1 MWRYV
6 AKRTAHAFFVMWLVA
21 TTVFVG
27 LRSVPGGPVRAMLGQ
42 EATPEAVASLRAEL
56 GLNEPLYVQYV
67 DWFASMLTGD
77 FGRSITSSESVSQL
91 IASAAPRTISIAAL
105 AVTLGLA
112 IAIPAGIIGATR
124 RNQSAD
130 YVATLGAFIGISMP
144 AFFVGILLAIVFGV
158 WLGWFPV
165 VGYTPLSEGVI
176 PWLRGIILPSIA
188 VGLPYAAGV
197 TRMMRSSLI
206 ETLNEQYMR
215 TAVAKGVTSRTRLYK
230 HALQNALIPVVT
242 IAGIQLAL
250 ILGGSVTVEIV
261 FGIQGLGRVLVNSI
275 LERNYPVTQ
284 MTILLV
290 AGIFVFMNL
299 LVDIMYTAIDPR
311 IRYGGEEA

>member
-1 MWRYV
+1 
-6 AKRTAHAFFVMWLVA
+6 
-21 TTVFVG
+21 
-27 LRSVPGGPVRAMLGQ
+27 
-42 EATPEAVASLRAEL
+42 
-56 GLNEPLYVQYV
+56 
-67 DWFASMLTGD
+67 
-77 FGRSITSSESVSQL
+77 
-91 IASAAPRTISIAAL
+91 
-105 AVTLGLA
+105 
-112 IAIPAGIIGATR
+112 
-124 RNQSAD
+124 
-130 YVATLGAFIGISMP
+130 MP
-144 AFFVGILLAIVFGV
+144 AFCVGLLLAVVFGV

-206 ETLNEQYMR
+206 ETLNKQYMR